1 MSNRDDMLF
10 HAKVAE
16 QAARYCDMV
25 NDMEKI
31 ARLTK
36 DFTEEERNL
45 FSISH
50 KQIAGPLRTAIKVI
64 SASFKKSEAE
74 GSRFVDVDKLYLE
87 EVEKELRNLSHRMIQ
102 LIESGLTRPESTS
115 EQKIFFLKLK
125 ADYFRY
131 LAEFEQGNDK
141 SDAAECSLIAYK
153 EAYELAVTHLQ
164 PTHPIRLGV
173 ALNFAIFY
181 YEIVNSAD
189 RACKLAK
196 QAFDDAIAEL
206 DNISEESF
214 RDSSLVM
221 QLLRDN
227 LALWIAD
234 MQKHEK
240 DPRA

>member
-16 QAARYCDMV
+16 QAARYC
-25 NDMEKI
+25 
-31 ARLTK
+31 
-36 DFTEEERNL
+36 
-45 FSISH
+45 
-50 KQIAGPLRTAIKVI
+50 
-64 SASFKKSEAE
+64 

-115 EQKIFFLKLK
+115 EQKIFFLKL
-125 ADYFRY
+125 Y

-234 MQKHEK
+234 MQKRK
-240 DPRA
+240 FINGIMRTLR